1 MKKTISIIVAC
12 AMFVASLATNI
23 YYIFDGDTETV
34 PNVEEVVSKG
44 KDVYNAVK
52 GGDDAVQDVGAQ
64 K

>member
-23 YYIFDGDTETV
+23 YYIFDGDAETV
-34 PNVEEVVSKG
+34 PNVEEVVNKG